1 MMGAIVLMPQEMSEK
16 PLRQSRSGRQA
27 SPGSAIDLTVEELSS
42 RTGVSVR
49 NIRAYQT
56 AGLMPPPRLLGRTAH
71 YNSAHVGK
79 LELIRDLR
87 KQGFKLE
94 AIKAMLT
101 GTPQGA
107 WTEYAIV
114 SQLFS
119 TTFFT
124 VEQPQRKAISAMASH
139 WAQGASQAQKDR
151 LSENGLYRRIGPD
164 EVEMLS
170 PSLERIGIQ
179 LAELD
184 VPLDTVLDLQDELIH
199 HSRAIARAYVEQ
211 LFIGMVD
218 TVTKVHS
225 QRAALDDKSP
235 GEAGELGEGKAQAI
249 RTVGQDPHLSGL
261 IKSLFERL
269 RPLAIGSVSAAFPV
283 VLQQEF
289 ERAIQQRL
297 NQAKKAPGPSQGKKG
312 P

>member
-1 MMGAIVLMPQEMSEK
+1 MSENQT
-16 PLRQSRSGRQA
+16 PSTHTRREA
-27 SPGSAIDLTVEELSS
+27 SAAPSLDALTVDALAE

-56 AGLMPPPRLLGRTAH
+56 AGLMPPPRLQGRTAL
-71 YNSAHVGK
+71 YSAEHLGK

-87 KQGFKLE
+87 KQGFKLD
-94 AIKAMLT
+94 AIKQMLT
-101 GTPQGA
+101 GTPDGA
-107 WTEYAIV
+107 WSEYSLV
-114 SQLFS
+114 SELFS

-124 VEQPQRKAISAMASH
+124 VEKPQRKALSQMASH
-139 WAQGASQAQKDR
+139 WTQAATQHQKDR

-184 VPLDTVLDLQDELIH
+184 VPLDTVLDLQDELIR
-199 HSRAIARAYVEQ
+199 HSRAIAQAYVEQ
-211 LFIGMVD
+211 LFIAMMH
-218 TVTKVHS
+218 TVTENHALRGS
-225 QRAALDDKSP
+225 GSTTDEQAGNAA
-235 GEAGELGEGKAQAI
+235 GI
-249 RTVGQDPHLSGL
+249 DPRLVEL
-261 IKSLFERL
+261 IKALFERL

-289 ERAIQQRL
+289 DRAIQRQRE
-297 NQAKKAPGPSQGKKG
+297 QGRAPDASKT
-312 P
+312 

>member
-1 MMGAIVLMPQEMSEK
+1 MSEK
-16 PLRQSRSGRQA
+16 QMRRPRPRREA
-27 SPGSAIDLTVEELSS
+27 PTAAADEFTVEALSE

-56 AGLMPPPRLLGRTAH
+56 AGLMPPPRLQGRTAL
-71 YNSAHVGK
+71 YNAEHLGK

-87 KQGFKLE
+87 KQGFKLD
-94 AIKAMLT
+94 AIKDMLT
-101 GTPQGA
+101 GTPDGA
-107 WTEYAIV
+107 WTEYSLV
-114 SQLFS
+114 SHLFS

-124 VEQPQRKAISAMASH
+124 VEQPQRKALSEMAAH
-139 WAQGASQAQKDR
+139 WAQPATQQQKDR

-170 PSLERIGIQ
+170 PALERIGIQ

-211 LFIGMVD
+211 LFIAMVR
-218 TVTKVHS
+218 TVTESHARRS
-225 QRAALDDKSP
+225 ASAEANIPGAADLQLA
-235 GEAGELGEGKAQAI
+235 EAIKA
-249 RTVGQDPHLSGL
+249 
-261 IKSLFERL
+261 LFERL

-289 ERAIQQRL
+289 DRAIQMQCE
-297 NQAKKAPGPSQGKKG
+297 QARGADGKAPAP
-312 P
+312 

>member
-1 MMGAIVLMPQEMSEK
+1 MSEK
-16 PLRQSRSGRQA
+16 QMRRPRPRREA
-27 SPGSAIDLTVEELSS
+27 PTAAADEFTVEALSE

-56 AGLMPPPRLLGRTAH
+56 AGLMLPPRLQGRTAL
-71 YNSAHVGK
+71 YNAEHLGK

-87 KQGFKLE
+87 KQGFKLD
-94 AIKAMLT
+94 AIKDMLT
-101 GTPQGA
+101 GTPDGA
-107 WTEYAIV
+107 WTEYSLV
-114 SQLFS
+114 SHLFS

-124 VEQPQRKAISAMASH
+124 VEQPQRKALSEMAAH
-139 WAQGASQAQKDR
+139 WAQPATQQQKDR

-170 PSLERIGIQ
+170 PALERIGIQ

-211 LFIGMVD
+211 LFIAMVR
-218 TVTKVHS
+218 TVTENHARRS
-225 QRAALDDKSP
+225 ASAEAHIPGAADLQLA
-235 GEAGELGEGKAQAI
+235 EAIKA
-249 RTVGQDPHLSGL
+249 
-261 IKSLFERL
+261 LFERL

-289 ERAIQQRL
+289 DRAIQMQCD
-297 NQAKKAPGPSQGKKG
+297 QARGADGKAPAP
-312 P
+312 